1 MQKDD
6 RYIRLHDTVSD
17 FISYL
22 TYEKRYSAHTV
33 KSYER
38 ELRHFIEVL
47 NDKIPALTSFTDAT
61 EHDLRL
67 GIRETSSLDPSKDNI
82 SNRSRAHLV
91 STLKSFYKY
100 LCLMDLIKVNPM
112 TDIKTPK
119 FTADL
124 PAYLTYEQFEKL
136 ASFPDDPSPQNYR
149 DRAVVELIFASGVR
163 VSELVGIRLGDIDF
177 EKMEIRIIGKGN
189 KERIVPFG
197 SYSLQAMMEWFAVR
211 DLMASA
217 DCDYLFVNR
226 FGEKMTTRAVQ
237 ISIKKMGL
245 AADIPLKITPHKL
258 RHSFATEML
267 AGGADIRVVQEI
279 LGHTSLSVTQI
290 YLHLNIER
298 LKEVYTKAH
307 PLALME
313 GDTRGDV
320 GE

>member
-1 MQKDD
+1 MQDEK
-6 RYIRLHDTVSD
+6 YGGLHNAVSD

-22 TYEKRYSAHTV
+22 TYEKRYSVHTV

-38 ELRHFIEVL
+38 ELRHFIEIL
-47 NDKIPALTSFTDAT
+47 NDRIPDLTSFTDAT
-61 EHDLRL
+61 DHDLRL
-67 GIRETSSLDPSKDNI
+67 GIREISSADPQKDNI

-100 LCLMDLIKVNPM
+100 LSLMNLIKVNPM
-112 TDIKTPK
+112 ADIKTPK

-136 ASFPDDPSPQNYR
+136 AVLPDDPSPKDYR
-149 DRAVVELIFASGVR
+149 DRAIVELLFASGVR
-163 VSELVGIRLGDIDF
+163 VSELVSIRIGDIDF
-177 EKMEIRIIGKGN
+177 EKMEIRITGKGN

-211 DLMASA
+211 DLLASA
-217 DCDYLFVNR
+217 ECDYLFVNR

-267 AGGADIRVVQEI
+267 AGGADITVVQEI

-307 PLALME
+307 PLAFMDE
-313 GDTRGDV
+313 TS
-320 GE
+320 

>member
-1 MQKDD
+1 MQNTK
-6 RYIRLHDTVSD
+6 YSLFYEEVSD
-17 FISYL
+17 FINYL

-38 ELRHFIEVL
+38 ELHHFIEVL
-47 NDKIPALTSFTDAT
+47 NKKLSELTSFADAS

-67 GIRETSSLDPSKDNI
+67 GIRETTSLVSKKENI

-100 LCLMDLIKVNPM
+100 LVLMGQIKINPM
-112 TDIKTPK
+112 ADIKTPK

-136 ASFPDDPSPQNYR
+136 SRLPDDPSPKDYR
-149 DRAVVELIFASGVR
+149 DRAIVELLFASGVR
-163 VSELVGIRLGDIDF
+163 VSELVSIQISDIDF

-211 DLMASA
+211 DLLAA
-217 DCDYLFVNR
+217 PDCDYLFVNR
-226 FGEKMTTRAVQ
+226 FGEQMTTRAVQ

-245 AADIPLKITPHKL
+245 TADITLKITPHKL

-290 YLHLNIER
+290 YLHLDIER
-298 LKEVYTKAH
+298 LKDVYTKAH
-307 PLALME
+307 PLALMDGNTSE
-313 GDTRGDV
+313 QK
-320 GE
+320 E